1 MTPPARQSST
11 KQRRPHTAYRTVG
24 RPFLHVTALGDY
36 HTAQMRLAAALQ
48 IDPRNDRALRLQ
60 RQALNQEGANH

>member
-1 MTPPARQSST
+1 
-11 KQRRPHTAYRTVG
+11 
-24 RPFLHVTALGDY
+24 VTALGDY